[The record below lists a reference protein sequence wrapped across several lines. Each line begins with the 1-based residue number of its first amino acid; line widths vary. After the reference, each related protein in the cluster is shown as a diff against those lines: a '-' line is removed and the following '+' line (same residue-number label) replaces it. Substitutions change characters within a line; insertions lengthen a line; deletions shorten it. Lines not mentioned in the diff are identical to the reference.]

1 MSRLFKIPDFMR
13 KNLRNYE
20 RKKYFSERGISP
32 AWFDVPPAVTAPLI
46 STSTLGRLERR
57 AKGL

>member
-32 AWFDVPPAVTAPLI
+32 AWFDVPPAVKEPTRE
-46 STSTLGRLERR
+46 GR